1 MNVGA
6 KDCSPSPISL
16 FFFGGIVDYHNGRA
30 KFPLLEKSVF
40 DIVNIFRGW
49 MILISS
55 KSHVKGDKN
64 GLE

>member
-1 MNVGA
+1 MLEQKNA
-6 KDCSPSPISL
+6 LPHQFLYILYD
-16 FFFGGIVDYHNGRA
+16 GIVDCHNGRA

-40 DIVNIFRGW
+40 DVVNIFRGW